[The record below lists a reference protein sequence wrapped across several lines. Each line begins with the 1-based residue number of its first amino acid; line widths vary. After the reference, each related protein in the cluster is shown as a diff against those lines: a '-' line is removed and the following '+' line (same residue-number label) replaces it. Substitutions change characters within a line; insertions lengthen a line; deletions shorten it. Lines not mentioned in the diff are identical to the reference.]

1 MAVRKHMRGGG
12 GRRVRSLS
20 TVPVQNL
27 TVSRLVTGENRMD
40 VIPGEST
47 NFTDEGGA
55 KRGFRDALE
64 SSPSRPDAKTFR
76 SDEHGDDPAVGSSSE
91 KPGANML
98 SHDRCV
104 PTSCCARARTCKH
117 NCVGRV

>member
-27 TVSRLVTGENRMD
+27 PVSRLSAGENRMD

-76 SDEHGDDPAVGSSSE
+76 SNEHGDDPASDRPVRSRAQTCFLTT
-91 KPGANML
+91 GACQPL
-98 SHDRCV
+98 V
-104 PTSCCARARTCKH
+104 ARARALA
-117 NCVGRV
+117 NIIV